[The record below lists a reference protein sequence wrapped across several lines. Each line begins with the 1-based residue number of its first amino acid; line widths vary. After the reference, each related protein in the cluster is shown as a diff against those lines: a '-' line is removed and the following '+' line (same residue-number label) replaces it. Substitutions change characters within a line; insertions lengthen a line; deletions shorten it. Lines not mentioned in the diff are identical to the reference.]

1 MYTTVLYKYYSK
13 VLSFKFFR
21 EMKKKLNAIPYSCF
35 ITPHPP
41 EKKCQFNSNVK
52 LVNGSI
58 TEGKKFNKNI
68 TPMNR
73 IMVLGIH
80 N

>member
-41 EKKCQFNSNVK
+41 DKKICQFNSNVK

-58 TEGKKFNKNI
+58 TEGKKFNKH
-68 TPMNR
+68 MNNCAWYSQ
-73 IMVLGIH
+73 LT
-80 N
+80 